1 MLRNDSQ
8 PASRHA
14 YDSDMPEPDG
24 LSEAQFAELDAFF
37 GAATYGDGLSC
48 VEYDA
53 RARWSEVL

>member
-1 MLRNDSQ
+1 MSK
-8 PASRHA
+8 PASRPSFE
-14 YDSDMPEPDG
+14 SDMPEPDG

-53 RARWSEVL
+53 RARWSKVL

>member
-1 MLRNDSQ
+1 MSK
-8 PASRHA
+8 PATRPA
-14 YDSDMPEPDG
+14 YESDMPEPDG
-24 LSEAQFAELDAFF
+24 LSEAQLAGLDTSF